1 MISVVIPTYNEKKN
15 ILKISIKLLKIN
27 TISEII
33 FVDDQSEDKT
43 YEEIASLKNKKVKA
57 FLRKSNKKDLSK
69 SVLLG
74 VQKAKHENILVM
86 DCDLQHDPKY
96 IKKMWKKFNKHNYDI
111 VVANRFIKKKIIGN
125 LGYFR
130 SFISL
135 FTISLIHL
143 IFGKRVSD
151 PLSGFFLCKKNI
163 ILNYKVNFFSCGYK
177 ILFDIIY
184 NGRNNL
190 KIGHQNIAF
199 NNRKYEKS
207 KFNWGI
213 ILIFLK
219 QMIYTKF
226 VAKKK

>member
-15 ILKISIKLLKIN
+15 ILKISTKLLKIN

-33 FVDDQSEDKT
+33 FVDDQSKDKT
-43 YEEIASLKNKKVKA
+43 YEEITSLKNKKVKA

-96 IKKMWKKFNKHNYDI
+96 IIKMWNNYCNNSYDI
-111 VVANRFIKKKIIGN
+111 VIANRFQNQKIIGN

-130 SFISL
+130 SLISL
-135 FTISLIHL
+135 SMIHLINL
-143 IFGKRVSD
+143 IFGKKSFD

-163 ILNYKVNFFSCGYK
+163 ISKYEKKFFSTGYK

-184 NGRNNL
+184 NGKNDLR
-190 KIGHQNIAF
+190 IGHQNIKF
-199 NNRKYEKS
+199 NRRKYAES
-207 KFNWGI
+207 KFNFTI
-213 ILIFLK
+213 IRLFIK
-219 QMIYTKF
+219 QMIYTIF
-226 VAKKK
+226 LVKK